1 MKRDVEV
8 QNCGSIFLFHI
19 LTKEAEEWVNKNVHH
34 HCMRYCSA
42 IVVEPR
48 YAPPLAAG
56 MHESGLQ
63 VAI

>member
-8 QNCGSIFLFHI
+8 QNCGSIFLFHL
-19 LTKEAEEWVNKNVHH
+19 LTEEAENWVKQYVRG
-34 HCMRYCSA
+34 HCMHFGGA

-48 YAPPLAAG
+48 HAPRLAAG